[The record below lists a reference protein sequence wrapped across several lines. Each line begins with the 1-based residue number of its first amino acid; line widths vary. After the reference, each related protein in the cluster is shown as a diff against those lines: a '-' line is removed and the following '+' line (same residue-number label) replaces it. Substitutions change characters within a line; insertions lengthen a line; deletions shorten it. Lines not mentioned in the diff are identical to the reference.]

1 MNRPRTPI
9 LRFLLDAL
17 LIPLA
22 VLIVLIE
29 DVLWVGAL
37 RLLRGLNDLPA
48 IRAAQARVG
57 RWPASV
63 ALPLFL
69 VPETLSHVAGAYAT
83 LLLAQGRLITAALV
97 FTLVKGICTL
107 ALVWIYQACQ
117 ETLLRVAWFAWLHHR
132 ALQARDWAIA
142 MIAPLR
148 AQMRARLAMMR
159 ALLAPFL
166 SSVGGS
172 RLRLHY
178 RLRAWRARF
187 AGWVAGF
194 RRR

>member
-1 MNRPRTPI
+1 VTRPRNRI

-29 DVLWVGAL
+29 DVLWAGAL
-37 RLLRGLNDLPA
+37 RLLRGLNGLPA

-83 LLLAQGRLITAALV
+83 LLLAQGRIVTAAAV
-97 FTLVKGICTL
+97 FTLVKGVCTL
-107 ALVWIYQACQ
+107 ALVWIYQACEQ
-117 ETLLRVAWFAWLHHR
+117 TLLRVAWFAWLHHH
-132 ALQARDWAIA
+132 ALLARDWALA
-142 MIAPLR
+142 LIAPLG
-148 AQMRARLAMMR
+148 AQLRARLGALR
-159 ALLAPFL
+159 ILLAPIL
-166 SSVGGS
+166 GQVNGS
-172 RLRLHY
+172 RLRLGL

-187 AGWVAGF
+187 ARWVAGGK
-194 RRR
+194 RR

>member
-1 MNRPRTPI
+1 MKRPRTPI

-29 DVLWVGAL
+29 DVLWAGAL
-37 RLLRGLNDLPA
+37 RLLRGLNGLPA

-57 RWPASV
+57 GWPACV

-83 LLLAQGRLITAALV
+83 LLLAQGRLVTAVGV
-97 FTLVKGICTL
+97 FILVKGACTL
-107 ALVWIYQACQ
+107 VLVWIYKAC
-117 ETLLRVAWFAWLHHR
+117 EATLLGVAWFVWLHHR
-132 ALQARDWAIA
+132 ALQARDWALA
-142 MIAPLR
+142 MVAPLR
-148 AQMRARLAMMR
+148 IQMRARLVALR
-159 ALLAPFL
+159 ASLAPL
-166 SSVGGS
+166 LGSVDGS
-172 RLRLHY
+172 RLRLGL

-187 AGWVAGF
+187 SAWVAGH
-194 RRR
+194 RRG